1 MNYTGKILVAH
12 PKLNSSFFKHSVI
25 YVCEDSPN
33 GSQGIILNKSSSFPV
48 SKVFQS
54 NGFECDTSEVIYK
67 GGPVHERAVSM
78 LHTAEWYSSN
88 TTPAGNYNVTS
99 DDFMI
104 EKMST
109 GNVPAA
115 WRMVSGICGW
125 APGQLQA
132 EVKGH
137 SPYKEN
143 KGWLTLTPSDAIIFE
158 YDGEEQ
164 WQRALQLSSNQMVD
178 QFFN

>member
-1 MNYTGKILVAH
+1 
-12 PKLNSSFFKHSVI
+12 
-25 YVCEDSPN
+25 
-33 GSQGIILNKSSSFPV
+33 
-48 SKVFQS
+48 
-54 NGFECDTSEVIYK
+54 
-67 GGPVHERAVSM
+67 M